1 MTGASRPA
9 ATPVNRVREHV
20 VIRRHREAD
29 HDAVWAVHNAALNA
43 VGAHVGNGP
52 WDDDLHH
59 IEKVYFQDGGE
70 FLVGE
75 CEGEVVA
82 MGALRRVS
90 EEEAKVTRMRVRPAC
105 QRRGF
110 GQAMLERLE
119 ARAVELGYRRLTLE
133 TTVGQAAA
141 QALYR
146 KNGYAEAGRAQ
157 MHGFD
162 VILYEKALVS
172 PPHV

>member
-1 MTGASRPA
+1 MDDPK
-9 ATPVNRVREHV
+9 PELCVR
-20 VIRRHREAD
+20 RYRAAD
-29 HDAVWAVHNAALNA
+29 HGAVWAVHNAALNA

-59 IEKVYFQDGGE
+59 IDEVYLQDRGE

-90 EEEAKVTRMRVRPAC
+90 AEEAKVTRMRVRPDR

-110 GQAMLERLE
+110 GQAILERLE
-119 ARAVELGYRRLTLE
+119 ARAAELGYRRLSLE
-133 TTVGQAAA
+133 TTVGQVAA

-146 KNGYAEAGRAQ
+146 KNGYVETGRAQ

-162 VILYEKALVS
+162 VILYQKTLDPS
-172 PPHV
+172 GDM

>member
-1 MTGASRPA
+1 MADDQASA
-9 ATPVNRVREHV
+9 DLTVR
-20 VIRRHREAD
+20 RYRAAD
-29 HDAVWAVHNAALNA
+29 HDAVWAVHNLALHQ

-59 IEKVYFQDGGE
+59 IEEVYFANGGE

-75 CEGEVVA
+75 CDGRVVA

-90 EEEAKVTRMRVRPAC
+90 DAVAKVTRMRVHPAW

-110 GQAMLERLE
+110 GAAILRRLERRG
-119 ARAVELGYRRLTLE
+119 AELGYRKLVLE
-133 TTVGQAAA
+133 TTVGQTAA

-146 KNGYAEAGRAQ
+146 NRGFVEVGHTRL
-157 MHGFD
+157 HGFD
-162 VILYEKALVS
+162 VILFEKTLPIA
-172 PPHV
+172 